1 MCGLHRSAD
10 CWTLSHRREP
20 AETKEGFLTFSD
32 RSPRGYGGGIDDHFD
47 IRNAVIG
54 RVAIDERE
62 ALSLRLFVEY
72 FDRLDQPFSETADP
86 VHVTGSAIVIG
97 SRGVVLHLHK
107 RLGIWLQPGGHI
119 ELGESPWQAALRE
132 TSEETGL
139 AVTHPATGPEL
150 VHVDVHP
157 GPRGHTHLDLR
168 YLLYSGDAD
177 PNPPP
182 GESAQVRWFA
192 WRDAIDIADPG
203 LVGAL
208 RCVWDR
214 IADSER

>member
-32 RSPRGYGGGIDDHFD
+32 RSPRGYGGGIDDYFD

-86 VHVTGSAIVIG
+86 VHVTGVLGPIHP
-97 SRGVVLHLHK
+97 RLNGVRPF
-107 RLGIWLQPGGHI
+107 RLRRQ
-119 ELGESPWQAALRE
+119 R
-132 TSEETGL
+132 
-139 AVTHPATGPEL
+139 
-150 VHVDVHP
+150 
-157 GPRGHTHLDLR
+157 
-168 YLLYSGDAD
+168 
-177 PNPPP
+177 
-182 GESAQVRWFA
+182 
-192 WRDAIDIADPG
+192 
-203 LVGAL
+203 
-208 RCVWDR
+208 WDR
-214 IADSER
+214 VASRE